1 MWTDRI
7 PEDATIIDI
16 RDPDS
21 FKEYHYP
28 GSINIPF
35 EEMIKKVSSEEL
47 PREKNYLIVCY
58 AGMKTSVILN
68 MMLAHG
74 YRAQGVIGG
83 IGTLRRIEEEKSQKT
98 KS

>member
-7 PEDATIIDI
+7 TKDATIIDI

-21 FKEYHYP
+21 FAEYHYP

-35 EEMIKKVSSEEL
+35 EELVKKISSEEL
-47 PREKNYLIVCY
+47 PRDKNYLIVCY
-58 AGMKTSVILN
+58 AGMKTSIILN
-68 MMLAHG
+68 LMLAHQ
-74 YRAQGVIGG
+74 YNAQGIIGG
-83 IGTLRRIEEEKSQKT
+83 IGTLKRIEEEKE